1 MAFENVKNNF
11 GEIKENTEKYIS
23 TNVAY
28 IRLWGFK
35 VTAKA
40 ASAFLTLTLV
50 VLFATI
56 SLLFMSIA
64 AAYAIGSQLNSVSL
78 GFLIIGG
85 IYLITTLIAFF
96 FRKSLVEQPV
106 LKKLSEI
113 FFND

>member
-1 MAFENVKNNF
+1 MAFENVKSNF
-11 GEIKENTEKYIS
+11 SEIKDNTEKYLS

-40 ASAFLTLTLV
+40 ASAFLTLILV
-50 VLFATI
+50 TLFATI
-56 SLLFMSIA
+56 SLLFISIS
-64 AAYAIGSQLNSVSL
+64 AAYAIGDKIDSISL

-85 IYLITTLIAFF
+85 VYLVITLIAFF